1 MAGWTAKHTLAAL
14 ALAVGAAVL
23 WRWRAALWQI
33 ASVFAMA
40 AGFTLMLSPLCSAL
54 EKRGVRPALA
64 AALSLGALVL
74 ALLLAVAAFVPYLIA
89 HSAALAGRITPTLS
103 ALLERGSSL
112 LSRFGLR
119 LDSLGD
125 LARPLASALSG
136 ATARL
141 ARGSVA
147 FAAQAGR
154 AAFALVIAYYLL
166 GARRTLVCHLLLCL
180 PLSWRTPF
188 LQAMR
193 GCGNAVLGYLSGV
206 AKTSLFVGGATFL
219 GLALLGVRDALLL
232 SLFMAIL
239 EVLPYIG
246 PVLASVPIL
255 LSTLPQ
261 GLYPSMLALALV
273 IAVQQAEGSFVS
285 PYFTASS
292 TSIHPLS
299 ALVSVFVLGS
309 LFGLWGVLL
318 AVPLVVTARSLLWS
332 LRGAGIGIAGGR

>member
-1 MAGWTAKHTLAAL
+1 MDRLNVKRAGTAL
-14 ALAVGAAVL
+14 ALAAGAAAL
-23 WRWRAALWQI
+23 WRWRTVLMQI
-33 ASVFAMA
+33 VTVFVLA
-40 AGFTLMLSPLCSAL
+40 AGFTLLLSPLCTAL
-54 EKRGVRPALA
+54 EKRGIRPALS

-74 ALLLAVAAFVPYLIA
+74 ALLLAVASFVPYLVA
-89 HSAALAGRITPTLS
+89 HTAALAGRITPTLS
-103 ALLERGSSL
+103 ALLAQSSSL
-112 LSRFGLR
+112 LSRFGLHMDSFSDVTR
-119 LDSLGD
+119 L
-125 LARPLASALSG
+125 LASALSG

-141 ARGSVA
+141 ARSGMSL
-147 FAAQAGR
+147 AAQAGR
-154 AAFALVIAYYLL
+154 AAFALALAYYLL
-166 GARRTLVCHLLLCL
+166 GERRAIVSHLLLCL

-232 SLFMAIL
+232 ALFMGVL

-246 PVLASVPIL
+246 PVLASIPIL

-261 GLYPSMLALALV
+261 GLYPSLLALALV
-273 IAVQQAEGSFVS
+273 IAVQQVEGSFVS
-285 PYFTASS
+285 PHFTASS

-332 LRGAGIGIAGGR
+332 LGSTANPKTGR

>member
-1 MAGWTAKHTLAAL
+1 MDRMNGRRAGAVL
-14 ALAVGAAVL
+14 ALVAGAAVL
-23 WRWRAALWQI
+23 WRWRAVLMQI
-33 ASVFAMA
+33 VMVFVLA
-40 AGFTLMLSPLCSAL
+40 AGFTLLLSPLCTAL
-54 EKRGVRPALA
+54 EKRGIRPALA

-74 ALLLAVAAFVPYLIA
+74 ALLLAVAAFVPYLVA
-89 HSAALAGRITPTLS
+89 HSAAVVGRITPTLS
-103 ALLERGSSL
+103 ALLEQGTTL

-119 LDSLGD
+119 MDSPGD
-125 LARPLASALSG
+125 VTRVLASALSG

-141 ARGSVA
+141 ARGSMA

-154 AAFALVIAYYLL
+154 ATFALVLAYYLL
-166 GARRTLVCHLLLCL
+166 GERRTIVCHLLLCL
-180 PLSWRTPF
+180 PLSWRIPF

-193 GCGNAVLGYLSGV
+193 GCGNAVLSYLSGV

-232 SLFMAIL
+232 ALFMGVL

-246 PVLASVPIL
+246 PVLASIPIL

-261 GLYPSMLALALV
+261 GLYPSLLALALV
-273 IAVQQAEGSFVS
+273 IAVQQVEGSFVS

-332 LRGAGIGIAGGR
+332 LAGAANPQPGR

>member
-1 MAGWTAKHTLAAL
+1 MDRLNGKRAGAAL
-14 ALAVGAAVL
+14 ALAAGAAVL
-23 WRWRAALWQI
+23 WRWRAVLMQI
-33 ASVFAMA
+33 AMVFVLA
-40 AGFTLMLSPLCSAL
+40 AGFTLLLSPLCTAL

-64 AALSLGALVL
+64 SALSLGALVL
-74 ALLLAVAAFVPYLIA
+74 TLLLAVAAFVPYLVT
-89 HSAALAGRITPTLS
+89 HSAALVSRITPTLS
-103 ALLERGSSL
+103 ALLEQGSSL
-112 LSRFGLR
+112 MSRFGLH
-119 LDSLGD
+119 LDSAGDVTRLLG
-125 LARPLASALSG
+125 SALSG
-136 ATARL
+136 ATAWL
-141 ARGSVA
+141 ARGGMA

-154 AAFALVIAYYLL
+154 AAFALVLAYYLL
-166 GARRTLVCHLLLCL
+166 CERRAIVNHLLLFL
-180 PLSWRTPF
+180 PLAWRTPF

-232 SLFMAIL
+232 ALFMGL
-239 EVLPYIG
+239 FEVLPYIG
-246 PVLASVPIL
+246 PVLASIPIL

-261 GLYPSMLALALV
+261 GLYPSLLALALV
-273 IAVQQAEGSFVS
+273 IAVQQVEGSFVS

-332 LRGAGIGIAGGR
+332 LGSAANPKTGR